1 MWATWR
7 GPTDPG
13 RVSKLCVSRAACP
26 YPDSRGAVDNSVRRN
41 HLLSEQID
49 QQQGCVALRA
59 VTAQSDGT
67 IKELAIWA
75 AALAD
80 EALTAT
86 LAFVDGVRHY
96 CAAALE
102 FLAEALQVRQL
113 GLVTEAKR
121 ALLVGARAIP
131 RTR

>member
-1 MWATWR
+1 MWGTPK
-7 GPTDPG
+7 GL
-13 RVSKLCVSRAACP
+13 SKLCASRAPCP
-26 YPDSRGAVDNSVRRN
+26 RPIRAGLWISEGAD

-49 QQQGCVALRA
+49 QHQGCIALRA

-67 IKELAIWA
+67 IKEMAIWA

-80 EALTAT
+80 EALTAA

-102 FLAEALQVRQL
+102 FLTQALEVGQA
-113 GLVTEAKR
+113 GSVTETKR
-121 ALLVGARAIP
+121 ELLVGARAIA

>member
-1 MWATWR
+1 MGNPEGVIQALREQSVMST
-7 GPTDPG
+7 
-13 RVSKLCVSRAACP
+13 
-26 YPDSRGAVDNSVRRN
+26 PDSRGAVDSGCAD

-67 IKELAIWA
+67 SKEMALWA
-75 AALAD
+75 ATLAD
-80 EALTAT
+80 EALAAA

-102 FLAEALQVRQL
+102 FL
-113 GLVTEAKR
+113 T
-121 ALLVGARAIP
+121 
-131 RTR
+131 

>member
-1 MWATWR
+1 MGNPEGVIQALREQSVMST
-7 GPTDPG
+7 
-13 RVSKLCVSRAACP
+13 
-26 YPDSRGAVDNSVRRN
+26 PDSRGAVDNSVRCN

-67 IKELAIWA
+67 SKEMALWA

-80 EALTAT
+80 EALTAA

-102 FLAEALQVRQL
+102 FLCDQYGLTCTDAGTEVLIGRAPRQ
-113 GLVTEAKR
+113 
-121 ALLVGARAIP
+121 
-131 RTR
+131 